1 MSMYMNLKFIHK
13 IQNQG
18 RLIFK
23 DIYRIIYSASRRIIL
38 QRHVIN
44 ERGKDLNYFFP
55 FCGP

>member
-1 MSMYMNLKFIHK
+1 MISEEERD
-13 IQNQG
+13 

-44 ERGKDLNYFFP
+44 
-55 FCGP
+55 